1 MSPSLNFSPMVK
13 SQSKESTNGLSHR
26 PSHVQGDKQNTQ
38 KYQEDRNQDS
48 LPAGLPIPRNIIR
61 RPSGHKISPLQEGFR
76 FQLGTQMGNL
86 QASLELPQ
94 TSWDISQGGSQLLL
108 TRLSVTLP
116 SIPDK
121 EFIALTSSDDCKLN
135 PKVPN
140 SNRACSEK
148 HRQKQNL
155 TSKNGL

>member
-13 SQSKESTNGLSHR
+13 SQSKGSTNGLSHR
-26 PSHVQGDKQNTQ
+26 PSHVQGNKQNTQ

-61 RPSGHKISPLQEGFR
+61 QPSGHKISPLQEGFR

-94 TSWDISQGGSQLLL
+94 NSWDISQGGSQLSPDM
-108 TRLSVTLP
+108 SVN
-116 SIPDK
+116 
-121 EFIALTSSDDCKLN
+121 N
-135 PKVPN
+135 PPFHPGQGVH
-140 SNRACSEK
+140 CSHELWWLQTETESTKFK
-148 HRQKQNL
+148 HSQQRK
-155 TSKNGL
+155 T